1 MRRARR
7 GRGCPIA
14 RPQLPQRAVRSRALP
29 APARLVQPQ
38 RRAGPLPE
46 RGHRL
51 GRRAPGRPRRRPGD
65 RRAPD
70 GYQVAL
76 QATCRRQDLLRCHHP
91 RRRLGRAHPRYR
103 PSGRI
108 RPAPRR
114 PAQGRQLDQT
124 GNPAMERSD
133 NDQPIEV
140 LTFDL
145 QGETFAL
152 AAAHVREILDLGP
165 VTTVPN
171 SQPFVSALLN
181 VRGKVVP
188 LADLRLKFGMEQ
200 KPPTIDT
207 RIVVIEV
214 DLDGE
219 PAIAAILADKVHEVT
234 EVAAASLAQ
243 TPRIGMRWRPEYIR
257 CIGKRDDDFI
267 IVLDIARIF
276 SSDEQKQ
283 PDSNLSLVPAYA

>member
-1 MRRARR
+1 M
-7 GRGCPIA
+7 
-14 RPQLPQRAVRSRALP
+14 ALSTDDP
-29 APARLVQPQ
+29 
-38 RRAGPLPE
+38 
-46 RGHRL
+46 
-51 GRRAPGRPRRRPGD
+51 
-65 RRAPD
+65 
-70 GYQVAL
+70 
-76 QATCRRQDLLRCHHP
+76 
-91 RRRLGRAHPRYR
+91 
-103 PSGRI
+103 
-108 RPAPRR
+108 
-114 PAQGRQLDQT
+114 
-124 GNPAMERSD
+124 
-133 NDQPIEV
+133 PIEV

-171 SQPFVSALLN
+171 SQPFVSALIN

-188 LADLRLKFGMEQ
+188 LADLRLKFGMER

-207 RIVVIEV
+207 RIVVIEL

-283 PDSNLSLVPAYA
+283 PDSNIGLVPAHAA

>member
-1 MRRARR
+1 
-7 GRGCPIA
+7 
-14 RPQLPQRAVRSRALP
+14 
-29 APARLVQPQ
+29 
-38 RRAGPLPE
+38 
-46 RGHRL
+46 
-51 GRRAPGRPRRRPGD
+51 
-65 RRAPD
+65 
-70 GYQVAL
+70 
-76 QATCRRQDLLRCHHP
+76 
-91 RRRLGRAHPRYR
+91 
-103 PSGRI
+103 
-108 RPAPRR
+108 
-114 PAQGRQLDQT
+114 
-124 GNPAMERSD
+124 MERPHD
-133 NDQPIEV
+133 DQAIEV

-165 VTTVPN
+165 VTAVPN

-188 LADLRLKFGMEQ
+188 LADLRLKFGMER

-207 RIVVIEV
+207 RIVVIEL

-219 PAIAAILADKVHEVT
+219 PAIAAILADKVYEVT

-257 CIGKRDDDFI
+257 CIGKRGEDFI

-276 SSDEQKQ
+276 SGDEHKQ
-283 PDSNLSLVPAYA
+283 PDNLGAMPAHVAA